1 MRQNIFYDRL
11 KRLIDVVS
19 ALLALLILLPLFIF
33 LIFLVSLDGGPPLF
47 KQVRLGHQ
55 GRIFTMWKLRS
66 MVVDAED
73 HLKIML
79 EKDESLRE
87 HWDVWRKLSIDPR
100 TTILGK
106 WLRRLSL
113 DELPQ
118 LWNVLI
124 GEMSLVGPRPILPSE
139 VELWGDNLIEYQ
151 SVRPGIT
158 GLWQV
163 SGRSKL
169 SYEQRI
175 SLDIEYIQHRSWW
188 LDTLI
193 MLKTIRVVFLSTGAH

>member
-1 MRQNIFYDRL
+1 VRQYIFYDSL
-11 KRLIDVVS
+11 KRFIDVVS
-19 ALLALLILLPLFIF
+19 AFLALLILSPLFIF
-33 LIFLVSLDGGPPLF
+33 LIILTSLDGGPPFF

-55 GRIFTMWKLRS
+55 GRIFTMWKFRS
-66 MVVDAED
+66 MVVDAEN

-79 EKDESLRE
+79 ENDENLRDD
-87 HWDVWRKLSIDPR
+87 WTVWRKLKIDPR

-118 LWNVLI
+118 LWNVLK
-124 GEMSLVGPRPILPSE
+124 GDMSLVGPRPILPSE
-139 VELWGDNLIEYQ
+139 VELWGSNLLDYQ

-169 SYEQRI
+169 TYEQRI
-175 SLDIEYIQHRSWW
+175 SLDLEYIHHRSWW

-193 MLKTIRVVFLSTGAH
+193 MLKTIRVVFLSIGAH

>member
-1 MRQNIFYDRL
+1 MRQYIFYDSL
-11 KRLIDVVS
+11 KRFIDVVS
-19 ALLALLILLPLFIF
+19 AFLALLILSPLFIF
-33 LIFLVSLDGGPPLF
+33 LIILTSLDGGPPFF

-55 GRIFTMWKLRS
+55 GRIFTMWKFRS
-66 MVVDAED
+66 MVVDAEN

-79 EKDESLRE
+79 ENDENLRDD
-87 HWDVWRKLSIDPR
+87 WTVWRKLKIDPR

-118 LWNVLI
+118 LWNVLK
-124 GEMSLVGPRPILPSE
+124 GDMSLVGPRPILPSE
-139 VELWGDNLIEYQ
+139 VELWGSNLLDYQ

-169 SYEQRI
+169 TYEQRI
-175 SLDIEYIQHRSWW
+175 SLDLEYIHHRSWW

-193 MLKTIRVVFLSTGAH
+193 MLKTIRVVFLSIGAH

>member
-1 MRQNIFYDRL
+1 VRQYIFYDRV
-11 KRLIDVVS
+11 KRFIDVVS
-19 ALLALLILLPLFIF
+19 AFLALLIFSPLFIF
-33 LIFLVSLDGGPPLF
+33 LIILTSLDGGPPFF

-55 GRIFTMWKLRS
+55 GRIFVMWKFRS
-66 MVVDAED
+66 MVVDAD
-73 HLKIML
+73 NHLKIML
-79 EKDESLRE
+79 ENDKTLRE
-87 HWDVWRKLSIDPR
+87 DWDVWRKLKIDPR
-100 TTILGK
+100 TTVFGK

-118 LWNVLI
+118 LWNVLK
-124 GEMSLVGPRPILPSE
+124 GDMSLVGPRPILPSE
-139 VELWGDNLIEYQ
+139 VELWGGDLLDYQ

-169 SYEQRI
+169 TYEQRI
-175 SLDIEYIQHRSWW
+175 SLDLEYIHHRSWM

-193 MLKTIRVVFLSTGAH
+193 TLKTIRVVFLSIGAH

>member
-1 MRQNIFYDRL
+1 MKQYFFYDSL

-19 ALLALLILLPLFIF
+19 ALLALILFSPLFIF
-33 LIFLVSLDGGPPLF
+33 LILLVSLDGGPPFF
-47 KQVRLGHQ
+47 KQLRLGHQ
-55 GRIFTMWKLRS
+55 GQIFTMWKFRS
-66 MVVDAED
+66 MVVDAET
-73 HLKIML
+73 HLEMML
-79 EKDESLRE
+79 KNDETLRE
-87 HWDVWRKLSIDPR
+87 HWGVWRKFKSDPR

-106 WLRRLSL
+106 WLRRSSL

-118 LWNVLI
+118 LWNVLV
-124 GEMSLVGPRPILPSE
+124 GDMSLVGPRPILPGE
-139 VELWGDNLIEYQ
+139 VELWRGDVIMYQ

-169 SYEQRI
+169 SYEERI
-175 SLDIEYIQHRSWW
+175 LLDLEYIRNRSWW

-193 MLKTIRVVFLSTGAH
+193 MLKTIRVVFLSIGAH

>member
-1 MRQNIFYDRL
+1 MRQYIFYDTL
-11 KRLIDVVS
+11 KRFIDVVS
-19 ALLALLILLPLFIF
+19 VFLALLILSPLFIF
-33 LIFLVSLDGGPPLF
+33 LIILTSLDGGPPFF

-55 GRIFTMWKLRS
+55 GRIFTMWKFRS
-66 MVVDAED
+66 MVVDAEN

-79 EKDESLRE
+79 ENDENLRDD
-87 HWDVWRKLSIDPR
+87 WTVWRKLKIDPR

-118 LWNVLI
+118 LWNVLK
-124 GEMSLVGPRPILPSE
+124 GDMSLVGPRPILPSE
-139 VELWGDNLIEYQ
+139 VELWGSNLLDYQ

-169 SYEQRI
+169 TYEQRI
-175 SLDIEYIQHRSWW
+175 SLDLEYIHHRSWW

-193 MLKTIRVVFLSTGAH
+193 MLKTIRVVFLSIGAH

>member
-1 MRQNIFYDRL
+1 MRQYIFYDRV
-11 KRLIDVVS
+11 KRFIDVVS
-19 ALLALLILLPLFIF
+19 AFLALLIFSPLFIF
-33 LIFLVSLDGGPPLF
+33 LIILTSLDGGPPFF

-55 GRIFTMWKLRS
+55 GRIFIMWKFRS
-66 MVVDAED
+66 MVVDAD
-73 HLKIML
+73 NHLKIML
-79 EKDESLRE
+79 ENDKTLRE
-87 HWDVWRKLSIDPR
+87 DWDVWRKLKIDPR
-100 TTILGK
+100 TTVFGK

-118 LWNVLI
+118 LWNVLK
-124 GEMSLVGPRPILPSE
+124 GDMSLVGPRPILPSE
-139 VELWGDNLIEYQ
+139 VKLWGGNLLDYQ

-169 SYEQRI
+169 TYEQRI
-175 SLDIEYIQHRSWW
+175 SLDLEYIHHRSWM

-193 MLKTIRVVFLSTGAH
+193 TLKTIRVVFLSIGAH

>member
-1 MRQNIFYDRL
+1 MRQYIFYDRV
-11 KRLIDVVS
+11 KRFIDVVS
-19 ALLALLILLPLFIF
+19 AFLALLIFSPLFIF
-33 LIFLVSLDGGPPLF
+33 LIILTSLDGGPPFF

-55 GRIFTMWKLRS
+55 GRIFVMWKFRS
-66 MVVDAED
+66 MVVDAD
-73 HLKIML
+73 NHLKIML
-79 EKDESLRE
+79 ENDKTLRE
-87 HWDVWRKLSIDPR
+87 DWDVWRKLKIDPR
-100 TTILGK
+100 TTVFGK

-118 LWNVLI
+118 LWNVLK
-124 GEMSLVGPRPILPSE
+124 GDMSLVGPRPILPSE
-139 VELWGDNLIEYQ
+139 VELWGGDLLDYQ

-169 SYEQRI
+169 TYEQRI
-175 SLDIEYIQHRSWW
+175 SLDLEYIHHRSWM

-193 MLKTIRVVFLSTGAH
+193 TLKTIRVVFLSIGAH